1 MPKKTPEKIGSVL
14 RVPLSQLHP
23 HPQNP
28 FAVRDDS
35 AMQELKESVSQ
46 NGVLVPAIARPRA
59 EGGYELIAGHRRKY
73 ACEQAGQDSMPV
85 IVLNLNDDE
94 AVIQLVDSNIQRED
108 ILPSE
113 RAKAYK
119 MKMDAIKRQGARTDL
134 TSPNISAK
142 FRSDDSVGEKDGI
155 SGDTV
160 RNYISLNNLTPP
172 LMRMVDEKKIAL
184 TPAYQLAAL
193 STQEQ
198 ELLVETM
205 SSEQTTPSLSQAQR
219 MRKLSQSGELNEDT
233 MLSIMME
240 QKKPV
245 KLILTYQDSFWVD
258 DRHKSRM
265 EFFNTCMGYVPSR
278 NTPAYYAAMYL
289 LTANETLYW
298 RMANCFCHSGLDF
311 SFAIL
316 RGISPHNYAL
326 YRAAVGLCTDRRGV
340 TLSEM
345 ADRELVDDEAFRLI
359 INAMLIARYGIAAMK
374 LKKEEPTNDK

>member
-1 MPKKTPEKIGSVL
+1 MPKKAPEKIGSVL

-113 RAKAYK
+113 RARAYK

-134 TSPNISAK
+134 TSSNGSAK
-142 FRSDDSVGEKDGI
+142 FRSDDLIGERDGV

-172 LMRMVDEKKIAL
+172 LMQMVDEKKIAL

-193 STQEQ
+193 SEQEQ

-205 SSEQTTPSLSQAQR
+205 SSEQATPSLSQAQR
-219 MRKLSQSGELNEDT
+219 MKKLSQIGELNEDT
-233 MLSIMME
+233 LLSIMME

-245 KLILTYQDSFWVD
+245 KAFFEAHREEIIL
-258 DRHKSRM
+258 HKAAKNAFQRM
-265 EFFNTCMGYVPSR
+265 GMTKLPKVKE
-278 NTPAYYAAMYL
+278 
-289 LTANETLYW
+289 
-298 RMANCFCHSGLDF
+298 
-311 SFAIL
+311 
-316 RGISPHNYAL
+316 
-326 YRAAVGLCTDRRGV
+326 
-340 TLSEM
+340 LSEEYATVLEQKKSLYAQYRLSREEM
-345 ADRELVDDEAFRLI
+345 REYQKALHNTEVFFDMDRNSEIDYHL
-359 INAMLIARYGIAAMK
+359 
-374 LKKEEPTNDK
+374 KEELTKAQTQK

>member
-1 MPKKTPEKIGSVL
+1 MPKKAPEKIGSVL

-113 RAKAYK
+113 RARAYK
-119 MKMDAIKRQGARTDL
+119 MKM
-134 TSPNISAK
+134 
-142 FRSDDSVGEKDGI
+142 
-155 SGDTV
+155 
-160 RNYISLNNLTPP
+160 
-172 LMRMVDEKKIAL
+172 
-184 TPAYQLAAL
+184 
-193 STQEQ
+193 
-198 ELLVETM
+198 
-205 SSEQTTPSLSQAQR
+205 
-219 MRKLSQSGELNEDT
+219 
-233 MLSIMME
+233 
-240 QKKPV
+240 
-245 KLILTYQDSFWVD
+245 
-258 DRHKSRM
+258 
-265 EFFNTCMGYVPSR
+265 
-278 NTPAYYAAMYL
+278 
-289 LTANETLYW
+289 
-298 RMANCFCHSGLDF
+298 ANCFCRSGLDF

-326 YRAAVGLCTDRRGV
+326 YRAAVGLCTERRGV
-340 TLSEM
+340 TLLEM
-345 ADRELVDDEAFRLI
+345 ADRELVDDDAFRLI

-374 LKKEEPTNDK
+374 LKKEETSHDK

>member
-1 MPKKTPEKIGSVL
+1 MPKKAPEKIGSVL

-113 RAKAYK
+113 RARAYK

-134 TSPNISAK
+134 TSPNGSAK
-142 FRSDDSVGEKDGI
+142 FRSDDLIGEKDGV

-172 LMRMVDEKKIAL
+172 LMQMVDEKKIAFSPAVELSFL
-184 TPAYQLAAL
+184 TP
-193 STQEQ
+193 E
-198 ELLVETM
+198 
-205 SSEQTTPSLSQAQR
+205 EQTNLLDAMEYGQSTPSLSQAQR
-219 MRKLSQSGELNEDT
+219 LKKLSQDGGC
-233 MLSIMME
+233 
-240 QKKPV
+240 
-245 KLILTYQDSFWVD
+245 
-258 DRHKSRM
+258 DRM
-265 EFFNTCMGYVPSR
+265 
-278 NTPAYYAAMYL
+278 AMYAMMSEEKKGDLEKVTIDSGDLRKFFPKSYTPKQMHDVIIKL
-289 LTANETLYW
+289 LTQW
-298 RMANCFCHSGLDF
+298 QK
-311 SFAIL
+311 
-316 RGISPHNYAL
+316 
-326 YRAAVGLCTDRRGV
+326 RRQQD
-340 TLSEM
+340 LS
-345 ADRELVDDEAFRLI
+345 R
-359 INAMLIARYGIAAMK
+359 
-374 LKKEEPTNDK
+374 

>member
-1 MPKKTPEKIGSVL
+1 MPKKAPEKIGSVL

-113 RAKAYK
+113 RARAYK

-134 TSPNISAK
+134 TSPNGSAK
-142 FRSDDSVGEKDGI
+142 FRSDDLIGEKDGV

-172 LMRMVDEKKIAL
+172 LMQMVDEKKIAL

-193 STQEQ
+193 SEQEQ

-205 SSEQTTPSLSQAQR
+205 SSEQATPSLSQAQR
-219 MRKLSQSGELNEDT
+219 MKKLSQIGELNEDT

-245 KLILTYQDSFWVD
+245 KNDIVLHGEKLRKYFPRSYSPEKIQETIFKLLDAWMRKRQHD
-258 DRHKSRM
+258 KSR
-265 EFFNTCMGYVPSR
+265 
-278 NTPAYYAAMYL
+278 
-289 LTANETLYW
+289 
-298 RMANCFCHSGLDF
+298 
-311 SFAIL
+311 
-316 RGISPHNYAL
+316 
-326 YRAAVGLCTDRRGV
+326 
-340 TLSEM
+340 
-345 ADRELVDDEAFRLI
+345 
-359 INAMLIARYGIAAMK
+359 
-374 LKKEEPTNDK
+374 